1 LKLNFQALSKQ
12 LGSQLVLRGI
22 DAEFSPLQ
30 CLALIGPSGSGKSTL
45 LRLLAGLDTPDT
57 GAILIDDRP
66 LPTRERALRKHRARL
81 GIVFQAYNLFP
92 HLSALE
98 NITLPLER
106 VHRFRKS
113 AAEQIALET
122 LERFQ
127 LAAHAHKKPAA
138 LSGGQQQRVAVAR
151 AVACKPDLLLLDE
164 PTSALDP
171 EMTSEVLDLL
181 LQLRSEGRPM
191 VIVTHSMGF
200 ARKAAD
206 AVAFLA
212 DGQILEHGPAEAL
225 FSAPKTQ
232 ALRDFLDK
240 VLRY

>member
-1 LKLNFQALSKQ
+1 M
-12 LGSQLVLRGI
+12 
-22 DAEFSPLQ
+22 
-30 CLALIGPSGSGKSTL
+30 
-45 LRLLAGLDTPDT
+45 
-57 GAILIDDRP
+57 
-66 LPTRERALRKHRARL
+66 
-81 GIVFQAYNLFP
+81 
-92 HLSALE
+92 
-98 NITLPLER
+98 
-106 VHRFRKS
+106 
-113 AAEQIALET
+113 
-122 LERFQ
+122 
-127 LAAHAHKKPAA
+127 
-138 LSGGQQQRVAVAR
+138 
-151 AVACKPDLLLLDE
+151 ACKPDLLLLDE